1 MRRIFHFLSIAV
13 FLVSMVG
20 CAAIDPNHVLTRRLG
35 NEAPADGA
43 AMDPYTRQQ
52 AFDFVW
58 NRINEAYV
66 DPNLNGVNWRQVGDA
81 QRPKILSAAN
91 DDIFWKDL
99 DTMVAEL
106 GDAHTRVL
114 SSKQYAYDKNK
125 QSNTVGLTL
134 AQLGDDIIV
143 MAVSKD
149 SAAEKA
155 GIVKGN
161 KLLTIDGTPTA
172 EWWQLQ
178 SLKARKNS
186 TERARQKTVRR
197 ILNSGDPES
206 PSDTLV
212 LGLERNDG
220 TQLQTTLTR
229 TVLPRKDSLSA
240 KFLPN
245 SYGNDTLIGNDLVN
259 RLTGGGGNDTL
270 VGGAG
275 YDMALFSGP
284 RSAYSVARSG
294 SQLSV
299 LDSTAKDGA
308 DQLSEVERLG
318 FADGYVAMDLG
329 KGEAAGKTA
338 LLVGATLG
346 LAGLTNTLALGYVI
360 SYFEATSKPTL
371 LMGAQIIVDNG
382 ITASLAG
389 GPGNAKF
396 VNLIYNN
403 VVGVAPDAATLGL
416 LTGLLDSGQYNQAS
430 FLAAVAELPLNQDHI
445 GLIGLATTGLL
456 YLPFG

>member
-1 MRRIFHFLSIAV
+1 
-13 FLVSMVG
+13 
-20 CAAIDPNHVLTRRLG
+20 
-35 NEAPADGA
+35 
-43 AMDPYTRQQ
+43 
-52 AFDFVW
+52 
-58 NRINEAYV
+58 
-66 DPNLNGVNWRQVGDA
+66 
-81 QRPKILSAAN
+81 
-91 DDIFWKDL
+91 
-99 DTMVAEL
+99 
-106 GDAHTRVL
+106 
-114 SSKQYAYDKNK
+114 
-125 QSNTVGLTL
+125 
-134 AQLGDDIIV
+134 
-143 MAVSKD
+143 
-149 SAAEKA
+149 
-155 GIVKGN
+155 
-161 KLLTIDGTPTA
+161 
-172 EWWQLQ
+172 
-178 SLKARKNS
+178 
-186 TERARQKTVRR
+186 
-197 ILNSGDPES
+197 
-206 PSDTLV
+206 
-212 LGLERNDG
+212 
-220 TQLQTTLTR
+220 
-229 TVLPRKDSLSA
+229 VLPRKDSLSA